1 LHHPQIGDRAA
12 EDLHVLDLSGHD
24 CFFHALFFEEA
35 QHLAE
40 LAHANPGDVFSELL
54 DLRIGFFAN
63 RSDGNRYAGFA
74 RAFEHQKRKTSVTC
88 DETKFHRGYFTTPRL
103 EDSMKVISSWT
114 SGISLISERM
124 RSIAWEVLS
133 FAESSR

>member
-1 LHHPQIGDRAA
+1 M
-12 EDLHVLDLSGHD
+12 LDLTGHD
-24 CFFHALFFEEA
+24 CFFHAFLFEKA

-40 LAHANPGDVFSELL
+40 LAHANPRHVFSKFL
-54 DLRIGFFAN
+54 DLRIGFFTN
-63 RSDGNRYAGFA
+63 RGDSNRHAGFA

-114 SGISLISERM
+114 S
-124 RSIAWEVLS
+124 
-133 FAESSR
+133 